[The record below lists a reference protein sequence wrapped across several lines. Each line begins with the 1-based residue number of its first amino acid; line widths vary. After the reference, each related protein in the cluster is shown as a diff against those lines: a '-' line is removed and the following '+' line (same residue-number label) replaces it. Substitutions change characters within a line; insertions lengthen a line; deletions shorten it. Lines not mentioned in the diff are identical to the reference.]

1 MLTKEEIKKCCSI
14 VGWNYQEE
22 TKNKFES
29 VEFKSGFASN
39 LHNKAWLEVF
49 YPHLLDLTIEAIEDK
64 LNGYHKIITN
74 EDGNLIG
81 SFHDNKGN
89 CHYSSNM
96 HNTRLGFKEY
106 LIDWYFDNIVEEETT
121 PDSKEALD
129 ELKLSIYE
137 EIKYP
142 LEKLLDKLNEVLKK

>member
-1 MLTKEEIKKCCSI
+1 MLNNEMIEKCCEL
-14 VGWNYQEE
+14 VGWEYKERAEYTNVSCSGDSFCYLDMEE
-22 TKNKFES
+22 FVK
-29 VEFKSGFASN
+29 VY
-39 LHNKAWLEVF
+39 

-142 LEKLLDKLNEVLKK
+142 MEKLLDKLNEVLKK